1 MNKSQALK
9 IIKSHHDELQS
20 KYAVKSLALFGS
32 VVRNEAKPN
41 SDVDLLIEFY
51 KPVGLFHFL
60 TVKNCLQDWLNQ
72 KVDLVTYKALK
83 SPLKEQILKEMLDV
97 K

>member
-1 MNKSQALK
+1 MNKKHVLK
-9 IIKSHHDELQS
+9 VISSHQNELQT

-32 VVRNEAKPN
+32 VVRNEATSS
-41 SDVDLLIEFY
+41 SDVDLLIEFD

-60 TVKNCLQDWLNQ
+60 TVKNCLQEWLGN

-83 SPLKEQILKEMLDV
+83 SPLKEQILKEMIYV
-97 K
+97 G